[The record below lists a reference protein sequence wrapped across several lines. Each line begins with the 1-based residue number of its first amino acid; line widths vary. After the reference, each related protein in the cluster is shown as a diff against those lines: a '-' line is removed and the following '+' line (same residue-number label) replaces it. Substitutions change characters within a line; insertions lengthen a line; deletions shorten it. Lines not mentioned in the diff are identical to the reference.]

1 MVFFSVRLRQLR
13 ESKHLTQS
21 QLAQRVGV
29 TRSMISAYETDIR
42 LPSYDVLIAL
52 ASALGSNTDYLLCAD
67 GKRMV
72 DISCLSDREAAAVLE
87 LVQVFTENQRKN
99 VREAV

>member
-13 ESKHLTQS
+13 ENKRMTQS
-21 QLAQRVGV
+21 QLAQKVGV

-52 ASALGSNTDYLLCAD
+52 ASVLGTNTDYLLCVD
-67 GKRMV
+67 GKRML
-72 DISCLSDREAAAVLE
+72 DISCLTEREAAAVYEMVAL
-87 LVQVFTENQRKN
+87 FTEGKKQKMM
-99 VREAV
+99 EAV